1 MRAGRAGVRAVHEVL
16 TQEVHVTGSAGDIY
30 ALGGWANAKSVPNAT
45 TTDKGF
51 GFAARYY
58 RMNNTAWEVDHALKR
73 GANEMHFYYDA
84 QNRPAMVDFNGTY
97 YMYLLN
103 QQGDIVGLVDSSNNL
118 VVEYKY
124 DAWGRPTLKRS
135 LTTAYDTLA
144 TLNPFRY
151 RGYVYDEETGP
162 HYALCRQSLLRS

>member
-1 MRAGRAGVRAVHEVL
+1 MPEIAAVFNVVPPAAESSTGRIVYFTYAMAFCCRTCICYSELDGSEPH
-16 TQEVHVTGSAGDIY
+16 TQY
-30 ALGGWANAKSVPNAT
+30 ALPAT
-45 TTDKGF
+45 
-51 GFAARYY
+51 
-58 RMNNTAWEVDHALKR
+58 ALCYLKHD
-73 GANEMHFYYDA
+73 ANEMHFYYDA

-103 QQGDIVGLVDSSNNL
+103 QQGDIVGLVDSSNTL

-144 TLNPFRY
+144 TLNPFR
-151 RGYVYDEETGP
+151 
-162 HYALCRQSLLRS
+162 